1 VGKSGGKKKQKQAK
15 KQPVADDCS
24 KAKKGDAKCAKPKVK
39 SYLKV
44 IVLRSDTDEGVESIS
59 VKAKPP
65 GGGPLSGTTVKKT
78 GLADFGEVAPKT
90 YDVTVELT
98 EDQKKIYKEP
108 DPSSTSVPEGTTRT
122 HTVTLDPLCTL
133 RVIILGYDA
142 KNKKDDPV
150 KGRDWEYSAPSNK
163 KGKTPG
169 NGLISIDVLT
179 DDDKAV
185 LEVKLR
191 DPPPPAGA
199 DPAVATAPEDY
210 PIKIKA
216 DAWKDK
222 DDGDVLPPREDDAV
236 KWRLSIIDQ
245 DDADNDDGVKGRLHN
260 MAFPANAGADATATK
275 NAVEA
280 YQLLYDDE
288 RDGSGKLS
296 DIEAAVKKK
305 HDEE

>member
-1 VGKSGGKKKQKQAK
+1 MGKSGGKKKQKQAK
-15 KQPVADDCS
+15 QKPIADDCS
-24 KAKKGDAKCAKPKVK
+24 KAKKGEAKCAKPKVK

-65 GGGPLSGTTVKKT
+65 DGGPLSGTTVKET
-78 GLADFGEVAPKT
+78 GLADFGEVAAKT

-108 DPSSTSVPEGTTRT
+108 EAGSATVPEGTTKT

-133 RVIILGYDA
+133 RVIVLGYDA
-142 KNKKDDPV
+142 KSKKDDPI
-150 KGRDWEYSAPSNK
+150 KDRDWEYTSPASK
-163 KGKTPG
+163 KGKTGG

-210 PIKIKA
+210 PVKIKP

-222 DDGDVLPPREDDAV
+222 DDDKVLPPREDDTV
-236 KWRLSIIDQ
+236 KWRLGIIDQ
-245 DDADNDDGVKGRLHN
+245 DDADNDDGLKGRLHN
-260 MAFPANAGADATATK
+260 LAFPTNAGADATATTRTVK
-275 NAVEA
+275 A